1 MKTAALALVGLFLS
15 VTLTACGGGS
25 DGDPEADARAELKEL
40 GLSKKMTDCAIAEI
54 KKDAGSLDKYTD
66 LDPSEQQTMA
76 AKAGSTCAANMSEDE
91 MGDLTD
97 TLDDQG
103 VDLSDPALRDS
114 FITGMTT
121 QGVPEDVA
129 NCMLDK
135 MIDEDLKLADITDPT
150 IITRLAEAC
159 K

>member
-15 VTLTACGGGS
+15 VTLTACGGGG
-25 DGDPEADARAELKEL
+25 GDPEAEARAELKDL
-40 GLSKKMTDCAIAEI
+40 GLSQKMTDCAIAEI
-54 KKDAGSLDKYTD
+54 KKDAGSLDKYTK
-66 LDPSEQQTMA
+66 LDASEQQTMA
-76 AKAGSTCAANMSEDE
+76 AKAGSTCAATMSEDE
-91 MGDLTD
+91 IGDLTD

-129 NCMLDK
+129 NCILDK
-135 MIDEDLKLADITDPT
+135 MIDEDLKLADVTDAT

-159 K
+159 Q

>member
-15 VTLTACGGGS
+15 VSLTACGGGG
-25 DGDPEADARAELKEL
+25 DDPEAEARAELKEL
-40 GLSKKMTDCAIAEI
+40 GFSKKMTDCAIAEI
-54 KKDAGSLDKYTD
+54 KKDAGSLDKYKD
-66 LDPSEQQTMA
+66 LDASEQQTMA
-76 AKAGSTCAANMSEDE
+76 AKAGSTCASNMSEDE
-91 MGDLTD
+91 LGDLAGN
-97 TLDDQG
+97 LDDQG
-103 VDLSDPALRDS
+103 VDLSDPAFRES

-135 MIDEDLKLADITDPT
+135 MIDEDLALTDVTNPE

-159 K
+159 Q